1 MSAREPSIQGMPG
14 KPTPIQIKEYVDG
27 TIKRHMQDALEPQDK
42 LVMEAANRKLMIHAT
57 TGE

>member
-1 MSAREPSIQGMPG
+1 MPG